1 MLEMSDAKNK
11 TTVIFLVKNET
22 TNPVKKK
29 TKTAEIFCVAENNKI
44 KRADR
49 KTKK

>member
-1 MLEMSDAKNK
+1 MPEMRDAKNK
-11 TTVIFLVKNET
+11 TIVIFRVKNET
-22 TNPVKKK
+22 TNPVKKN

-44 KRADR
+44 NRADR